1 MLNSQ
6 FPVTVVMFIMYSHYV
21 EDFEKT
27 LYSPCTL
34 HSALITST
42 SNIIVFPLKLL
53 PAPLSYIEKT

>member
-1 MLNSQ
+1 
-6 FPVTVVMFIMYSHYV
+6 MFTMFSHYV
-21 EDFEKT
+21 EDFEKK

-53 PAPLSYIEKT
+53 PAPLSCTKET

>member
-1 MLNSQ
+1 
-6 FPVTVVMFIMYSHYV
+6 MFIMYSHYV